1 MDLGQLAILP
11 ATNTKQVTH
20 HIALLLAIQLRHVFV
35 RAHDEVFDEPEM
47 KRVLVL
53 DKDKFSRICVESLE
67 IRTVFS
73 HHVKQAKLTFVCVV
87 HGFIIIEKILGKNE
101 SLKVLEF
108 DIQLDLRSKY
118 YDKRKSGFIK
128 ISLRNVE
135 NC

>member
-47 KRVLVL
+47 KRILVH
-53 DKDKFSRICVESLE
+53 DKEIFSRIYVEILQ

-101 SLKVLEF
+101 SESF
-108 DIQLDLRSKY
+108 
-118 YDKRKSGFIK
+118 
-128 ISLRNVE
+128 
-135 NC
+135 